1 MDDEYG
7 TKNTSYIV
15 FILNNSTKTNNN
27 NYYQHFYN
35 LEACNYVLLAKG
47 INKINTN
54 WSYLIFKI
62 IQKSYYTLSY
72 VHNATKGEGIDSNL
86 ETIIKNVVLAAE
98 GKQTKCNCL
107 SITISSN
114 L

>member
-27 NYYQHFYN
+27 YYQHFYN

-47 INKINTN
+47 VNKINTN

-62 IQKSYYTLSY
+62 I
-72 VHNATKGEGIDSNL
+72 
-86 ETIIKNVVLAAE
+86 
-98 GKQTKCNCL
+98 
-107 SITISSN
+107 
-114 L
+114 